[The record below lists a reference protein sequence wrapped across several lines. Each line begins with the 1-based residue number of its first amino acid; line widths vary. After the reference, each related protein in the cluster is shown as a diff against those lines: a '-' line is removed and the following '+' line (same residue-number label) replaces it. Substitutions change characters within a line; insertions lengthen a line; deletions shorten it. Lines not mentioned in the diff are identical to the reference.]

1 MVTTNCRNS
10 FSGLKLALVAGIC
23 RGVPFHNK
31 GMQEIIIGD
40 VIIRESAGSVT
51 GRPPSEL
58 RGLINKLKGRRERR
72 WMQKRTCLHLQK
84 LPSGSSSEARV
95 VHFGCIACADQ
106 IMKSGEDRD
115 NIARETGVIAF
126 ETGGAGH
133 KNRRRQNYTAATA
146 AA

>member
-31 GMQEIIIGD
+31 GMQEVIIGD

-106 IMKSGEDRD
+106 IMKPGEDRD
-115 NIARETGVIAF
+115 NIARETGMIAF
-126 ETGGAGH
+126 ETGGAGFGTCSH
-133 KNRRRQNYTAATA
+133 NYTAATA